1 MSLFAQQGYEATS
14 IRAIATMAGVDPA
27 LIRHFFTDKETLFV
41 ATMAQR
47 TTIPARLA
55 EALAGDTSTVGHRL
69 TDTYLRMWED
79 QETRPVLAGL
89 FRAAMTTPHAT
100 QMLIETFS
108 AHAGPDAPLP
118 IPGDPRAEG
127 FALAATHLLGV
138 AMARYILQLPVV
150 AGFSHDQLVD
160 RVSPTIQ
167 RYLTGHT
174 H

>member
-1 MSLFAQQGYEATS
+1 M
-14 IRAIATMAGVDPA
+14 RAIASAAGVDPA
-27 LIRHFFTDKETLFV
+27 LIRHFFIDKETLF
-41 ATMAQR
+41 ATTMAQR

-55 EALAGDTSTVGHRL
+55 GALVGDASTVGYRL

-79 QETRPVLAGL
+79 QETRPVLTGM

-108 AHAGPDAPLP
+108 AHVGPEAPAP
-118 IPGDPRAEG
+118 TPGDPRAEG

-138 AMARYILQLPVV
+138 AMARHILQLPVIT
-150 AGFSHDQLVD
+150 GLSHDQLVE

-167 RYLTGHT
+167 QYLTGHT
-174 H
+174 R